1 MNLRGRVVAPAS
13 CSGIDRSGAVV
24 NETGPPAPTPSM
36 HTRQSQRWHDRLD
49 RFRDTV
55 AAKTRYWWLLLII
68 GVAWI
73 AIGVVIL
80 RVTFATVST
89 AAGYFG
95 AFCVTMAAVE
105 VIVGAAT
112 SRGSRVAH
120 WLFAVLFVVVG
131 VLAVA
136 AVTATLIGLAAVIA
150 VFFVLRGALD
160 VVAAVAASRERGWWV
175 LVIVGLAELGIGL
188 WALSSPKLSL
198 ATLVVWVAV
207 GTMIHG
213 IGQIA
218 SAFLAR
224 RVGRDIARRRPH

>member
-95 AFCVTMAAVE
+95 AFCVTMAA
-105 VIVGAAT
+105 
-112 SRGSRVAH
+112 
-120 WLFAVLFVVVG
+120 FAVLFVVVG